1 MLKIVDANTFFGFW
15 PKRKVDV
22 SIKKLLEIMDKHKVR
37 RAVSLSLKGIFYDYR
52 EGNEETLKMA
62 RKHPRIIPAATIDLR
77 RYFGKEKAVRKILEQ
92 GFKVLKLFPNLQD
105 WPINYAPFYKLLE
118 EINKFK
124 IPLMITI
131 ITQPF
136 GSHHLGMIT
145 EISKATKSLKVPVII
160 TSFDHFYYP
169 EVLAVM
175 KENPDIYVETSLFNT
190 PDSFEI
196 FAAEVGEERLIFGS
210 NAPLNYFASSLICL
224 KNADIPEKQKEKILS
239 KNIINLLNRNL

>member
-1 MLKIVDANTFFGFW
+1 MRIIDSNTFFGFW

-22 SIKKLLEIMDKHKVR
+22 SIEKLLEIMEKHKVDK
-37 RAVSLSLKGIFYDYR
+37 AISLSLKGIFYDYE
-52 EGNEETLKMA
+52 EGNEETLRIAK
-62 RKHPRIIPAATIDLR
+62 KYHRIIPAATIDLR
-77 RYFGKEKAVRKILEQ
+77 KYFGKEKIVKKILEQ
-92 GFKVLKLFPNLQD
+92 GFKALKLFPNLQG

-145 EISKATKSLKVPVII
+145 EISKATKALGVPVII

-175 KENPDIYVETSLFNT
+175 MENPNIYVETSLFNT

-196 FAAEVGEERLIFGS
+196 FISEVGAERLIFGS
-210 NAPLNYFASSLICL
+210 DSPLNYFAAPLICL
-224 KNADIPEKQKEKILS
+224 KNADISQKQKEKILIE
-239 KNIINLLNRNL
+239 NITNLLKRNL